1 MISYQSCENILMRLA
16 YFGSTSSKR
25 AGCADVAELAD
36 AQDLGSCALV
46 VCRFDSCHPQKP
58 LKTVGLAHF
67 FLCQNFLKNESIF
80 QNSMKN
86 SMMLCQKNA
95 L

>member
-1 MISYQSCENILMRLA
+1 MIFYQSCENILMRLA

-46 VCRFDSCHPQKP
+46 VCRFDSCHPHLILWCFILCGGTP
-58 LKTVGLAHF
+58 F
-67 FLCQNFLKNESIF
+67 FVDFTPFIEHSVVSSCVVLYC
-80 QNSMKN
+80 
-86 SMMLCQKNA
+86 
-95 L
+95 